1 MKILNLGSCN
11 IDYVYSLDSI
21 VTAGETVSAE
31 GLEIFPGGKG
41 LNQSVALA
49 RAGAEVWHA
58 GCVGSDGAMLKEVL
72 SQSGV
77 RTEYLREVDGKNG
90 QAIIQVNSDGENCII
105 IHEGSNGAV
114 TPEYIDSV
122 LEHFGQGDMLLLQ
135 NEVSRVD
142 YAVERAYA
150 KGIAVMLNPSPIN
163 EKIKAIDF
171 NKLTYLVLN
180 ATEIKALTGC
190 EGYEEGLKCLKESY
204 PRLRIMLTLGGNGCV
219 YYDGEAVC
227 HPAQKVIAVDTTAAG
242 DTFTGYFAA
251 GIAEGLPIYEVLHRA
266 TVAAGISVTRKG
278 AAPSIPTSSEVDA
291 VIKEKKQ

>member
-11 IDYVYSLDSI
+11 IDYVYSLNNI
-21 VTAGETVSAE
+21 VTAGETVSSK
-31 GLEIFPGGKG
+31 GMEIFPGGKG

-58 GCVGSDGAMLKEVL
+58 GCIGSDGAMLMEVL

-77 RTEYLREVDGKNG
+77 RLDYIKTVDQKNG
-90 QAIIQVNSDGENCII
+90 HAIIQVNAHGENCII
-105 IHEGSNGAV
+105 IHEGSNGEV

-122 LEHFGQGDMLLLQ
+122 LEHFGEGDVLLLQ
-135 NEVSRVD
+135 NEVSSVD
-142 YAVERAYA
+142 YAVEKAYE

-171 NKLTYLVLN
+171 NKLTYLILN
-180 ATEIKALTGC
+180 ATEIKALSGC
-190 EGYEEGLKCLKESY
+190 ESYEDSIKSLKSKYPQLK
-204 PRLRIMLTLGGNGCV
+204 IMLTLGGDGCI
-219 YYDGEAVC
+219 YYDDSAVF
-227 HPAQKVIAVDTTAAG
+227 HPAQKVKAVDTTAAG

-251 GIAEGLPIYEVLHRA
+251 GIASGLSVYEILHRA
-266 TVAAGISVTRKG
+266 TVAAGISVSRKG

-291 VIKEKKQ
+291 VIKEERK

>member
-21 VTAGETVSAE
+21 VTAGETVSSK
-31 GLEIFPGGKG
+31 GMEIFPGGKG

-58 GCVGSDGAMLKEVL
+58 GCVGSDGAMLREVL

-77 RTEYLREVDGKNG
+77 RTELLKESEGKNG
-90 QAIIQVNSDGENCII
+90 HAVIQVNSNGENCII
-105 IHEGSNGAV
+105 IHEGSNGEV
-114 TPEYIDSV
+114 TPEYIDFV
-122 LEHFGQGDMLLLQ
+122 LEHFGEGDMLLLQ

-142 YAVERAYA
+142 YAVDTAYA
-150 KGIAVMLNPSPIN
+150 KGISVMLNPSPIN

-180 ATEIKALTGC
+180 TTEIKAVSGC
-190 EGYEEGLKCLKESY
+190 ESCEDGLKRLKDKY
-204 PRLRIMLTLGGNGCV
+204 PRLKIMLTLGGDGCI
-219 YYDGEAVC
+219 YCDGESVYL
-227 HPAQKVIAVDTTAAG
+227 PAQKVKAVDTTAAG

-251 GIAEGLPIYEVLHRA
+251 GIVSGLPLYEILRRA
-266 TVAAGISVTRKG
+266 TVAAGISVSRKG
-278 AAPSIPTSSEVDA
+278 AAPSIPHSMEVDA
-291 VIKEKKQ
+291 VIKEERS